1 MKIGLIREEKIP
13 SDTRVAFTPDQI
25 KSIIKTNPS
34 FQFFIQP
41 AKTRCFSDSEFENAG
56 AIVQEDI
63 SDCDFLFG
71 VKEVPI
77 SSLIS
82 NKPFFFFS
90 HTIKKQAYNKKLLK
104 AILEKNIQ
112 LVDYE
117 CITNEKGIR
126 LVAFGRW
133 AGIVGS
139 YNALRTWNKRV
150 NAVNKGDF
158 TNLKPAS
165 EQKDYKEL
173 VDYSLAAKLAPGKF
187 AVSGD
192 GRVARG
198 AWELLDSAGIQEV
211 SVEEYLQIQKPEKPI
226 YVKLTTEM
234 LYKHKT
240 NNNIVLSHFFEHPD
254 EYNCTF
260 NEFYP
265 HTDVFINAVF
275 WNPKAPVFFTWEEM
289 NQDNFAIQT
298 IADIT
303 CDIEGSVP
311 CTLKATTIAE
321 PFMGIDK
328 ISKSE
333 VQPFTKDSLD
343 MMTVDNL
350 PNELPRNASEEFGNA
365 LMTYIIPDLQSNHEI
380 TNRATIAK
388 NGEITERFSY
398 LKDWVLS

>member
-13 SDTRVAFTPDQI
+13 SDTRVAFTPNQI
-25 KSIIKTNPS
+25 KSILKSNPS
-34 FQFFIQP
+34 FQFIIQP
-41 AKTRCFSDSEFENAG
+41 SKTRCFSDSEFEHAG
-56 AIVQEDI
+56 AVVQEDI
-63 SDCDFLFG
+63 STCDYLFG

-82 NKPFFFFS
+82 DKPYFFFS
-90 HTIKKQAYNKKLLK
+90 HTIKKQAYNKNLLK

-112 LVDYE
+112 LIDYE
-117 CITNEKGIR
+117 CITNEKGVR

-139 YNALRTWNKRV
+139 YNALRIWNKRV
-150 NAVNKGDF
+150 NAINNDNF
-158 TNLKPAS
+158 TELKPATD
-165 EQKDYKEL
+165 QKDYKEL
-173 VDYSLAAKLAPGKF
+173 IEYRVSANLAPGKF

-198 AWELLDSAGIQEV
+198 AWELLDAAGLQEV
-211 SVEEYLQIQKPEKPI
+211 SVHDFLRIQNPAKPI

-240 NNNIVLSHFFEHPD
+240 NNNIVLSHFFKYPD

-260 NEFYP
+260 KDYYT

-275 WNPKAPVFFTWEEM
+275 WNPKAPVFFTWEDM
-289 NQDNFAIQT
+289 TQDNFAIQA

-311 CTLKATTIAE
+311 CTLKATTIAN

-328 ISKSE
+328 FSKSE
-333 VQPFTKDSLD
+333 INPFSKDSLD

-365 LMTYIIPDLQSNHEI
+365 LMTYIIPDLLNNQEI
-380 TNRATIAK
+380 TNRATIAN
-388 NGEITERFSY
+388 NGEITKRFSY
-398 LKDWVLS
+398 LTEWVQS

>member
-25 KSIIKTNPS
+25 KSIIKSNPS
-34 FQFFIQP
+34 FHFFVQP
-41 AKTRCFSDSEFENAG
+41 SSTRCFSDSEFQDAG
-56 AIVQEDI
+56 AVLQEDI
-63 SDCDFLFG
+63 TECDYIFG

-77 SSLIS
+77 TSLIS
-82 NKPFFFFS
+82 NKPYFFFS

-104 AILEKNIQ
+104 AILEKHIQ

-117 CITNEKGIR
+117 CITNENGIR

-150 NAVNKGDF
+150 NAVYNGNF
-158 TNLKPAS
+158 TELKPAS

-173 VDYSLAAKLAPGKF
+173 TDYSLASKLAPGKF

-198 AWELLDSAGIQEV
+198 AWELLDAAGVQEV
-211 SVEEYLQIQKPEKPI
+211 SVEEYLRIQKPEKPI

-234 LYKHKT
+234 LYKHKV

-260 NEFYP
+260 KQFYP

-275 WNPKAPVFFTWEEM
+275 WNPKAPVFFSWEEM
-289 NQDNFAIQT
+289 IQDNFAIQA

-311 CTLKATTIAE
+311 CTLKATTIAD

-328 ISKSE
+328 VSKTE
-333 VQPFTKDSLD
+333 IKPFSKKSLD

-365 LMTYIIPDLQSNHEI
+365 LMTYIIPDLLSNQEI

-388 NGEITERFSY
+388 NGEISKRFNY
-398 LKDWVLS
+398 LKEWVLS